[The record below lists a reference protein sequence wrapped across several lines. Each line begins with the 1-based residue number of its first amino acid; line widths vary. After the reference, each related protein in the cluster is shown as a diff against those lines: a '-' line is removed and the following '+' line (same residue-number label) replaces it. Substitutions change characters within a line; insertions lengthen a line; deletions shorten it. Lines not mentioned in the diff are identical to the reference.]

1 MTITVTTPDYSPDA
15 QLLWVNQQILG
26 DIKKARQEAVKAEM
40 LPKKGPFDLYVR
52 QGNKLTKR
60 KEHTLDPR
68 FMKIGTNTKPTE
80 YEYITEASWQTVVDA
95 VHDAWALVRR
105 RSPFETGNY
114 LSMTSLYVNDRRS
127 TIGTFDKTNR
137 DPADAVVSI
146 ANITPYA
153 TALENGFYAG
163 SYHNGQYKGEGIYL
177 WVARE
182 LRRKYGNSISL
193 RFTFTTVNGRAVP
206 AVEIAAAGV
215 FAGNDTKP
223 GRGSKRRRGRKR

>member
-26 DIKKARQEAVKAEM
+26 DIKKARQEAVQAEM

-68 FMKIGTNTKPTE
+68 FMRIGTNTKPTE
-80 YEYITEASWQTVVDA
+80 YEYITEASWQTVIDA

-105 RSPFETGNY
+105 RSPVDTGNY
-114 LSMTSLYVNDRRS
+114 LSMTSLYLGSRRS
-127 TIGTFDKTNR
+127 SIGTFDKHES
-137 DPADAVVSI
+137 PADTIVSI
-146 ANITPYA
+146 VNPTPYA
-153 TALENGFYAG
+153 TAVEQGFVVG
-163 SYHNGQYKGEGIYL
+163 RYHNGQYRGEGIYL

-182 LRRKYGNSISL
+182 IRRKYGNSVSI
-193 RFTFTTVNGRAVP
+193 RFSFTQVNGRSVP
-206 AVEIAAAGV
+206 AIEIAASGV
-215 FAGNDTKP
+215 FAGNDVKP
-223 GRGSKRRRGRKR
+223 GKRTRTRRRR